1 MLKSWCSVLL
11 ISIISGAVSTAMG
24 GQPLETESARLAAR
38 GTLKVEAGLERQ
50 TSADGSEANLPAAL
64 EYSPADRVEIR
75 WHFRDQDEIR
85 ATRQPSGDGHP
96 TRVAAHY
103 LGHEDT
109 MMRARGGMESVE
121 GFGHHAHR

>member
-50 TSADGSEANLPAAL
+50 TSADGSEANVPAAL

-75 WHFRDQDEIR
+75 W
-85 ATRQPSGDGHP
+85 PSGAVDRIEALAAGFIYTIKERSGVSARAAF
-96 TRVAAHY
+96 TR
-103 LGHEDT
+103 
-109 MMRARGGMESVE
+109 R
-121 GFGHHAHR
+121 